1 MAQVLPQFDET
12 DVKRKQH
19 HHHSHYAYDE
29 EQIIESLLS
38 PIHALQLICNTLA
51 E

>member
-1 MAQVLPQFDET
+1 MTQVLPQFDKTHVE
-12 DVKRKQH
+12 RKQH

-38 PIHALQLICNTLA
+38 PSHAFRD
-51 E
+51 ERDER